1 MVVNTSGLNSTRY
14 TSNSQVGA
22 LRRPPRPAPARRTHY
37 SPAPVAADADCDH
50 GPTGRVAANPK
61 PENSVLVDVSY
72 RPPGKTRK
80 LCHRGGVE
88 SNLFQHRPQT
98 RTGL

>member
-1 MVVNTSGLNSTRY
+1 MAVDTSGLNSTRN
-14 TSNSQVGA
+14 TSNSQTGA
-22 LRRPPRPAPARRTHY
+22 LWRLSRSTPAWMMHCSMA
-37 SPAPVAADADCDH
+37 AVAADADCDH

-61 PENSVLVDVSY
+61 PEHSVLVDVSY